1 MTTPRPRLLAVDD
14 SATLRKLIEIAFEGQ
29 AVELDFADSGA
40 AGQLAAERNP
50 PDLILLDFI
59 LPDMRAPQFTAW
71 CAKHPE
77 LAKVPLLIMSAKG
90 DDVRTS
96 FLGEPMVI
104 DFVPKPF
111 TAKQI
116 VSHVFSIL
124 DRRKRG
130 EALGPLSHR
139 RVRRVSAQQRQV
151 IAQAIYARMRP
162 QLARL
167 PSFVAQLGDN
177 DPAPFLARKLLTPSL
192 VDELLDV
199 LAPLVVEP
207 LESRGVSSPLFQG
220 HLGDL
225 PLFSLLSMLTGQE
238 RSGILALTDDADCRL
253 QLQLQWGEILC
264 VTCDDPR
271 AYVRGASVELPPV
284 PAALW
289 SHCEAE
295 QRASATPV
303 YVTLSEAGLLRNLD
317 LSDLLARQGKRLL
330 LQAVAAGSLRF
341 TWRDGAPLPSYA
353 IQHGRPLLLGQLA
366 LELARDEAPSSAAEQ
381 RLLAADTRFVRCPE
395 FSKRVRRFD
404 LDDAERR
411 LLALADVHTPVRQ
424 IAERARLE
432 PGDAARGLLRLA
444 RAGLLRQ
451 QAAEAALEGLVLIAD
466 PEFGAFRDDLVR
478 ALSQRNQPV
487 HWRELPSGEDVCA
500 AVENTKA
507 RLLVINASLLP
518 EQAFKLAQSRHS
530 SPRGQNL
537 AMVALV
543 DAPQTELAQKLVSVG
558 FDSVLMK
565 PMLASDL
572 ERLLVA

>member
-1 MTTPRPRLLAVDD
+1 VTTRRPRLLAIDD
-14 SATLRKLIEIAFEGQ
+14 SATLRKLLEIAFDGQ
-29 AVELDFADSGA
+29 AVDLEFADSGC
-40 AGQLAAERNP
+40 AGQIAAERNP

-71 CAKHPE
+71 CAKHTT
-77 LAKVPLLIMSAKG
+77 LARVPLLIMSAKG
-90 DDVRTS
+90 DDVRTL
-96 FLGEPMVI
+96 FFGEPMVI
-104 DFVPKPF
+104 DFLPKPF

-116 VSHVFSIL
+116 VSHVLDIL

-167 PSFVAQLGDN
+167 PSFVEQLGDN
-177 DPAPFLARKLLTPSL
+177 DPAPFLARKLLTPPL
-192 VDELLDV
+192 VDELLD
-199 LAPLVVEP
+199 LLGPLVVEP
-207 LESRGVSSPLFQG
+207 LESKGVSSPLFQG

-225 PLFSLLSMLTGQE
+225 PLLSLLSMLTGEE
-238 RSGILALTDDADCRL
+238 RSGILTLTDDADRRL
-253 QLQLQWGEILC
+253 QIQLQWGELLC
-264 VTCDDPR
+264 VTCYDPK
-271 AYVRGASVELPPV
+271 AYVRGAGVELPPV

-303 YVTLSEAGLLRNLD
+303 YVTLSEVGMLQNLD

-330 LQAVAAGSLRF
+330 LEAVGAGSLRF
-341 TWRDGAPLPSYA
+341 TWTDGAPLPSYA

-366 LELARDEAPSSAAEQ
+366 LELARAEAPRAAVEQ
-381 RLLAADTRFVRCPE
+381 RVLAADTRFVRCPD

-411 LLALADVHTPVRQ
+411 LLALSDGQTPALQ
-424 IAERARLE
+424 IAERAGLE
-432 PGDAARGLLRLA
+432 PRDAAHGLSRLV
-444 RAGLLRQ
+444 RAGLLRE
-451 QAAEAALEGLVLIAD
+451 QAAEAAQDDLVLIAD
-466 PEFGAFRDDLVR
+466 PEFGAFRDDLTR
-478 ALSQRNQPV
+478 ALSQRGQPV
-487 HWRELPSGEDVCA
+487 RWRELPSGEDVCA

-543 DAPQTELAQKLVSVG
+543 DGPHAELAQELVSVG

-572 ERLLVA
+572 ERLWLP